1 MIIRGAS
8 RGNGKQLAQYLQTPA
23 ENERVEFFG
32 AWGTSNPDDLT
43 ASIIEMDRFA
53 KLTKGSKSIYH
64 AIISP
69 DRDESHKM
77 TDEDWLFCIDTLAKE
92 QGLHG
97 QPWAAQKHLKDG
109 KWHMHTTHQ
118 RYSVELGRFI
128 SDSHSYK
135 GNDRARATC
144 EIKLGHARTPQ
155 RNENRPIL
163 TKNVIDAWQKSK
175 TGQEFFDRCKDYG
188 YTVASS
194 TTRRPFMIIDE
205 NGRSF
210 DLLKK
215 LRDKPNKFSVRTAQ
229 MKERMKDIE
238 LPSDKSV
245 IRNIRT
251 QQKAR
256 IAKENKEL
264 FEDMTERE
272 RRKSEFAK
280 KFKPRDHD
288 KDHER

>member
-8 RGNGKQLAQYLQTPA
+8 RGNGKQLAQYLQTKD

-32 AWGTSNPDDLT
+32 GWGTSSPDDLT
-43 ASIIEMDRFA
+43 ESVIEMDRFA
-53 KLTKGSKSIYH
+53 KLTKGSKSVYH

-69 DRDESHKM
+69 DKDESHKM
-77 TDEDWLFCIDTLAKE
+77 TPEQWLRSIQVLGRE
-92 QGLHG
+92 QGLDG
-97 QPWAAQKHLKDG
+97 QPWAAQRHLKDG
-109 KWHMHTTHQ
+109 KWHLHAVYQ
-118 RYSVELGRFI
+118 RYDVQSGKFR
-128 SDSHSYK
+128 SDSHSHK
-135 GNDRARATC
+135 GNDRARAAL
-144 EIKLGHARTPQ
+144 EIEFGHARTPQ
-155 RNENRPIL
+155 RNENRPVL

-175 TGQEFFDRCKDYG
+175 TGQEFLDRTKAYG

-245 IRNIRT
+245 IKNIRT

-256 IAKENKEL
+256 IAEENKEL
-264 FEDMTERE
+264 FADMTEKE
-272 RRKSEFAK
+272 RRKREFAK
-280 KFKPRDHD
+280 KFKPRDRD